1 MSSLF
6 SKNPLKR
13 KLKLDPTNN
22 IKDFSEVD
30 GMLGTLYKKIE
41 GAQFSLENLD
51 NVYKNMTCDNSNK
64 IETKTNE

>member
-13 KLKLDPTNN
+13 KLKLDPVNN
-22 IKDFSEVD
+22 VKDFSEVD

-41 GAQFSLENLD
+41 GSQFSLENLD
-51 NVYKNMTCDNSNK
+51 NVYKNMTGNNANK
-64 IETKTNE
+64 NETKIQE